1 MRLIQIRGNHK
12 GLSLQY
18 RLSLKGQSF
27 KVAIC
32 LEALQRNDPSALILP
47 TNLFMPNLP
56 VIVTGD
62 DTRLR
67 QVLVNL
73 LGNAVK

>member
-27 KVAIC
+27 KVALC
-32 LEALQRNDPSALILP
+32 LEALQRNDPSALI
-47 TNLFMPNLP
+47 FMPNLP

-62 DTRLR
+62 DIAM
-67 QVLVNL
+67 VNCEL
-73 LGNAVK
+73 